1 MSIWS
6 SPVRVSPVSTFSATS
21 VLLKT
26 PEPQTVCKK
35 AFVKPFQRVSRFSV
49 APINYTLSL
58 QAMSKEK
65 LEFALPAVFT
75 IGPKDEAEALTKYA
89 SLLAD
94 QAGSTSSSS
103 SLEELVRGVIEGEMR
118 VIAASLTIEE
128 IFQDRKNIKDNIVHG
143 VQTELDQ
150 FGLFIYNANIKQLHD
165 SAGSEYFQYMRLK
178 THEGAVNQAKVDV
191 AEARYKGDVG
201 EAERKG
207 KTRAENA
214 RIEAQTVIAENERQV
229 VIREAKLKLEIQT
242 KNLEVN
248 AAVAKQ
254 EAENRAKV
262 EMAETQSKGD
272 IGTAAMA
279 GKTRQEASRIEAEAV
294 VQERAQQAVVAQAKA
309 RLELE
314 TTELDKR
321 VRLARIEA
329 GKQAEGREAE
339 LQAAVE
345 VQQARRM
352 QEKLRGEVLAAK
364 KVEAEAIVA
373 MADAKLYEQQ
383 RAADAALYAKSK
395 EAEGNRLA
403 FEAQAAGIRAIADA
417 FGGNSA
423 AVIQYLMIERGVYT
437 QLAKANADAVRGLQP
452 KLNVWTTGSGGDG
465 ASSSSG
471 AAGDALQ
478 PIRNMQSIIPLIAG
492 INQMTGIRPPT
503 WIADVPPAD
512 GDVVVAPSAVGKA
525 AVTNGARP

>member
-1 MSIWS
+1 GWCVAKPNEYLVVTGAGISGI
-6 SPVRVSPVSTFSATS
+6 F
-21 VLLKT
+21 L
-26 PEPQTVCKK
+26 CKK

-94 QAGSTSSSS
+94 QAGSASSSS

-165 SAGSEYFQYMRLK
+165 STGSEYFQYMRLK

-242 KNLEVN
+242 KSLEVN

-329 GKQAEGREAE
+329 GKQAEG
-339 LQAAVE
+339 
-345 VQQARRM
+345 
-352 QEKLRGEVLAAK
+352 
-364 KVEAEAIVA
+364 
-373 MADAKLYEQQ
+373 
-383 RAADAALYAKSK
+383 
-395 EAEGNRLA
+395 
-403 FEAQAAGIRAIADA
+403 
-417 FGGNSA
+417 
-423 AVIQYLMIERGVYT
+423 
-437 QLAKANADAVRGLQP
+437 
-452 KLNVWTTGSGGDG
+452 
-465 ASSSSG
+465 
-471 AAGDALQ
+471 
-478 PIRNMQSIIPLIAG
+478 
-492 INQMTGIRPPT
+492 
-503 WIADVPPAD
+503 
-512 GDVVVAPSAVGKA
+512 
-525 AVTNGARP
+525 